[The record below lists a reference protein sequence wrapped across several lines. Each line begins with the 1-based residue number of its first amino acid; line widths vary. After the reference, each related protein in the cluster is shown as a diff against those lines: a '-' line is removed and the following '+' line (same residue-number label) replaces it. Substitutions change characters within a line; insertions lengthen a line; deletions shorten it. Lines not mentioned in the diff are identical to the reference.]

1 MVTDICFCKIWMWI
15 EKFPTNTSHAIFSFR
30 LRERIFVALGI
41 APDGHLECQTT
52 EATRLN
58 AVIQRARWTH
68 VTFAFHPHRS
78 ANPTVRE

>member
-1 MVTDICFCKIWMWI
+1 MWI

-30 LRERIFVALGI
+30 LRDRVFVALGI
-41 APDGHLECQTT
+41 TPDAHLECQTT
-52 EATRLN
+52 EATKLN
-58 AVIQRARWTH
+58 AVIHRARWTH